1 MKTLIQ
7 SNTLGVVKNT
17 IGVAALLLLAV
28 LDTGQK
34 AQAQTL
40 LLQLKAS
47 NYNPTT
53 GFWTNSVGP
62 NAQAITP
69 YPTLTA
75 HATPNGSP
83 AVVFNGA
90 DPMTLASSLSDG
102 GNGFTVFAYAKPASG
117 AGPYALMG
125 GGSSPGNGS
134 FEYRIFNGKQ
144 DALRQST
151 QDLGS
156 ETTALSTTA
165 FSLID
170 ATASTSGGAF
180 RLNGVADGT
189 SSAASANFSPPI
201 SAVGGRTGTSGGG
214 ENFNGSISEIDVYSG
229 ILSPAQISSVE
240 AQLTAS
246 YITTGPALIIGLA
259 AVSPTNTVDAGS
271 FVTLSA
277 PNSGAVITTTFR
289 WQTDNGTG
297 GSSFA
302 NISGATTTN
311 YILDTTH
318 LADSGPTTYEYQLI
332 GTPVSGNS
340 VTSAPVSLTV
350 NAASAP
356 TISQDT
362 TPNPAN
368 GTIGGNFTF
377 SASFTGTLPIHYQ
390 WQVSPDGGTT
400 VANIAGATNTTL
412 VLNNLQLSQNG
423 LYYSLQATNTVSSYV
438 LNSAWVPLNVQAL
451 TPLVQLIATN
461 YNPSAGSWTDSSG
474 NGNNATFGGVTGGSP
489 ALPTLVPFVTPNGGS
504 AVNFTAA
511 GGAFN
516 LNSPLDPSVGY
527 TVFAYVMPSNVTGR
541 HALTGG
547 TVVPIG
553 SGALEY
559 DIYNTNQDYLQEYNT
574 DVAHGHALVS
584 TTSFSLVDLAVN
596 SAGAVFRINGT
607 NDAVVAGATFSA
619 SIGLI
624 GNNHGG
630 GDTFLGQIAEIDI
643 YSGALSSLQI
653 SNIEAQL
660 TSNYVSVA
668 GITIGA
674 ASVSPTN
681 NTFAGNPITLFA
693 PELGGTGTT
702 AYRWQTDNGSGGTSF
717 SDISGATS
725 TNYAL
730 NTASLA
736 NSGTGPITYE
746 YQLIGTPLGGL
757 SVTGAP
763 VTLTVQP
770 PSSPQLVTDTTP
782 ISGTEGGNATF
793 SASFVGNLPIKYQWQ
808 VSTDGGNTAANIA
821 GATNNTLL
829 LSNLLLSQNGLNY
842 RLVASNAIAPYLAES
857 TWNALSV
864 AALTPLVQFVATNYD
879 PSSGVWT
886 DSSPNNNTA
895 TYAGFNNASVPLPA
909 LLSGVTPNGG
919 PAVNIS
925 NGGGMFSL
933 ATPLDPSSG
942 YTIFA
947 YVMPSVVNSGN
958 LRYALTGGNGA
969 GNSTGALQYGFYA
982 GHQNYLNEYS
992 GSEQASGTAGIS
1004 TNAFSLID
1012 LAVNASGVSFRL
1024 NLVADGTAA
1033 GATFPSPIA
1042 QLGNNQG
1049 GGDGFVGD
1057 ISEIDIYGGV
1067 LSASQI
1073 KNIESQLAANYGI
1086 SAASLPKVTNTVT
1099 AHSLK
1104 LSWPA
1109 DHTGWTLEA
1118 QTNSAH
1124 VGIGTNWVP
1133 VASSTTTNSV
1143 VIPIVPG
1150 NADVFYRLQY

>member
-75 HATPNGSP
+75 HATPNGAP
-83 AVVFNGA
+83 AVVFNGSN
-90 DPMTLASSLSDG
+90 PMTLSSSISDG
-102 GNGFTVFAYAKPASG
+102 LNGTGFTVFAYTKPASG
-117 AGPYALMG
+117 AGPYALLG
-125 GGSSPGNGS
+125 EAAGS
-134 FEYRIFNGKQ
+134 FEWRIYNGKQ
-144 DALRQST
+144 DSLRQS
-151 QDLGS
+151 QADLGS
-156 ETTALSTTA
+156 ETTALSTSA

-170 ATASTSGGAF
+170 ATVSSSGGGF
-180 RLNGVADGT
+180 RLNEVADGT
-189 SSAASANFSPPI
+189 SSGTTFTVPI
-201 SAVGGRTGTSGGG
+201 NAVGGRTGTSGGG
-214 ENFNGSISEIDVYSG
+214 ENFSGSVSEIDVYSG
-229 ILSPAQISSVE
+229 VLSPAQISSVE

-246 YITTGPALIIGLA
+246 YITTGPTLIIGLA
-259 AVSPTNTVDAGS
+259 AVSPTNIVDAGS

-277 PNSGAVITTTFR
+277 PVSGATNTTTFR

-302 NISGATTTN
+302 NIGGATTTN
-311 YILDTTH
+311 YVLDTTH

-350 NAASAP
+350 NYASAP
-356 TISQDT
+356 TVSQDT

-451 TPLVQLIATN
+451 TPLVQFIATN
-461 YNPSAGSWTDSSG
+461 YNPSAGSWADSSG

-516 LNSPLDPSVGY
+516 LNSPLDPSAGY

-547 TVVPIG
+547 TVLPIG

-559 DIYNTNQDYLQEYNT
+559 DIYNTNQDYLQEYDT

-681 NTFAGNPITLFA
+681 NTFAGNPITLSA

-725 TNYAL
+725 TNYVL

-736 NSGTGPITYE
+736 NSGTGPISYE

-757 SVTGAP
+757 SVTSAP

-782 ISGTEGGNATF
+782 ITGTEGGNATF

-808 VSTDGGNTAANIA
+808 VSTDGGTTAANIA
-821 GATNNTLL
+821 GATNSTLL

-842 RLVASNAIAPYLAES
+842 RLVASNAVAPYLAES
-857 TWNALSV
+857 SWNVLSV
-864 AALTPLVQFVATNYD
+864 AALTPLVQFVATNYN

-969 GNSTGALQYGFYA
+969 GGSQGALQYGFYA

-992 GSEQASGTAGIS
+992 GSEQASGTASIS
-1004 TNAFSLID
+1004 TSAFSLID

>member
-1 MKTLIQ
+1 
-7 SNTLGVVKNT
+7 
-17 IGVAALLLLAV
+17 LLLLAV

-75 HATPNGSP
+75 HATPNGAP
-83 AVVFNGA
+83 AVVFNGSN
-90 DPMTLASSLSDG
+90 PMTLSSSISDG
-102 GNGFTVFAYAKPASG
+102 LNGTGFTVFAYTKPASG
-117 AGPYALMG
+117 AGPYALLG
-125 GGSSPGNGS
+125 EAAGS
-134 FEYRIFNGKQ
+134 FEWRIYNGKQ
-144 DALRQST
+144 DSLRQS
-151 QDLGS
+151 QADLGS
-156 ETTALSTTA
+156 ETTALSTSA

-170 ATASTSGGAF
+170 ATVSSSGGGF
-180 RLNGVADGT
+180 RLNEVADGT
-189 SSAASANFSPPI
+189 SSGTTFTVPI
-201 SAVGGRTGTSGGG
+201 NAVGGRTGTSGGG
-214 ENFNGSISEIDVYSG
+214 ENFSGSVSEIDVYSG
-229 ILSPAQISSVE
+229 VLSPAQISSVE

-246 YITTGPALIIGLA
+246 YITTGPTLIIGLA
-259 AVSPTNTVDAGS
+259 AVSPTNIVDAGS

-277 PNSGAVITTTFR
+277 PVSGATNTTTFR

-302 NISGATTTN
+302 NIGGATTTN
-311 YILDTTH
+311 YVLDTTH

-350 NAASAP
+350 NYASAP
-356 TISQDT
+356 TVSQDT

-451 TPLVQLIATN
+451 TPLVQFIATN
-461 YNPSAGSWTDSSG
+461 YNPSAGSWADSSG

-516 LNSPLDPSVGY
+516 LNSPLDPSAGY

-547 TVVPIG
+547 TVLPIG

-559 DIYNTNQDYLQEYNT
+559 DIYNTNQDYLQEYDT

-681 NTFAGNPITLFA
+681 NTFAGNPITLSA

-725 TNYAL
+725 TNYVL

-736 NSGTGPITYE
+736 NSGTGPISYE

-757 SVTGAP
+757 SVTSAP

-782 ISGTEGGNATF
+782 ITGTEGGNATF

-808 VSTDGGNTAANIA
+808 VSTDGGTTAANIA
-821 GATNNTLL
+821 GATNSTLL

-842 RLVASNAIAPYLAES
+842 RLVASNAVAPYLAES
-857 TWNALSV
+857 SWNVLSV
-864 AALTPLVQFVATNYD
+864 AALTPLVQFVATNYN

-969 GNSTGALQYGFYA
+969 GGSQGALQYGFYA

-992 GSEQASGTAGIS
+992 GSEQASGTASIS
-1004 TNAFSLID
+1004 TSAFSLID

>member
-28 LDTGQK
+28 LDTGQQ

-75 HATPNGSP
+75 HATTNGSP

-90 DPMTLASSLSDG
+90 NPMTLASSLSDG
-102 GNGFTVFAYAKPASG
+102 GNGFTVFAYTKPAAGG
-117 AGPYALMG
+117 AAYALLG
-125 GGSSPGNGS
+125 GANGS
-134 FEYRIFNGKQ
+134 FEYRIYNTKQ
-144 DALRQST
+144 DALRQGT

-156 ETTALSTTA
+156 ENTALSTSA

-180 RLNGVADGT
+180 RLNGAADGT

-201 SAVGGRTGTSGGG
+201 SAIGGRTGTSGGG
-214 ENFNGSISEIDVYSG
+214 ENFSGSISEIDIYSG
-229 ILSPAQISSVE
+229 ILSPASIANVE

-246 YITTGPALIIGLA
+246 YITTGPTLIIGLA
-259 AVSPTNTVDAGS
+259 TVSPTNTVDAGS

-277 PNSGAVITTTFR
+277 PVSGATNTTTFR
-289 WQTDNGTG
+289 WQTDNGSG
-297 GSSFA
+297 GTAFA
-302 NISGATTTN
+302 DISGATTTN
-311 YILDTTH
+311 YVLDTTH

-332 GTPVSGNS
+332 GTPASGIS

-350 NAASAP
+350 SYASQP
-356 TISQDT
+356 TVSVDT

-390 WQVSPDGGTT
+390 WQVSPDGGNT

-423 LYYSLQATNTVSSYV
+423 LYYSLLATNTISSYV
-438 LNSAWVPLNVQAL
+438 ASSSWVPLNVQAL

-461 YNPSAGSWTDSSG
+461 YNPSAGSWSDSSG
-474 NGNNATFGGVTGGSP
+474 NGNNATYGGVTGGSP
-489 ALPTLVPFVTPNGGS
+489 ALPTLLPFVTPNGGS

-516 LNSPLDPSVGY
+516 LNSPLDPSLGY
-527 TVFAYVMPSNVTGR
+527 TVFAYVMPSSVTGR

-547 TVVPIG
+547 TVLPIG

-559 DIYNTNQDYLQEYNT
+559 DFYNTNQDYLQEYDT

-607 NDAVVAGATFSA
+607 NDAVAAGATFSE

-630 GDTFLGQIAEIDI
+630 GDTFLGEIAEIDI

-681 NTFAGNPITLFA
+681 NTFAGNPISLFA

-702 AYRWQTDNGSGGTSF
+702 SYRWQTDNGTYNNTGIATWAN
-717 SDISGATS
+717 ISGATS
-725 TNYAL
+725 TNYVL
-730 NTASLA
+730 NTAGLA

-757 SVTGAP
+757 SVTGAL

-770 PSSPQLVTDTTP
+770 PSSPQLVSDTAPVT
-782 ISGTEGGNATF
+782 GTVGGNATF
-793 SASFVGNLPIKYQWQ
+793 SAGFVGNLPIGYQWQ
-808 VSTDGGNTAANIA
+808 VSPDQVAVTNIA
-821 GATNNTLL
+821 GATNSTLVL
-829 LSNLLLSQNGLNY
+829 GNLLITQNNLYY
-842 RLVASNAIAPYLAES
+842 RLVATNAVAPYVS
-857 TWNALSV
+857 DSSWNQLTV
-864 AALTPLVQFVATNYD
+864 EPLTPLVQFVATNYN

-895 TYAGFNNASVPLPA
+895 SYAGFNGATVPLPT

-919 PAVNIS
+919 AAVNIS
-925 NGGGMFSL
+925 NGGGLFSL

-947 YVMPSVVNSGN
+947 YVMPSVVNGS
-958 LRYALTGGNGA
+958 RYALTGGNGA
-969 GNSTGALQYGFYA
+969 GATTGALQYGFYG
-982 GHQNYLNEYS
+982 GHQNYLNEYV
-992 GSEQASGTAGIS
+992 GSEQASGTANIS
-1004 TNAFSLID
+1004 TSTFSLID

-1024 NLVADGTAA
+1024 NLVPDGTAG

-1042 QLGNNQG
+1042 QIGNNQG

-1057 ISEIDIYGGV
+1057 IAEIDIYGGV

-1073 KNIESQLAANYGI
+1073 KNIESQLVADYGI
-1086 SAASLPKVTNTVT
+1086 SAANLPKVTTTVT
-1099 AHSLK
+1099 SHSLK
-1104 LSWPA
+1104 LAWPA

-1124 VGIGTNWVP
+1124 AGIGTNWVP
-1133 VASSTTTNSV
+1133 VASSTTTNSI

-1150 NADVFYRLQY
+1150 NANVFYRLQY

>member
-75 HATPNGSP
+75 HATPNGAP
-83 AVVFNGA
+83 AVVFNGSN
-90 DPMTLASSLSDG
+90 PMTLSSSISDG
-102 GNGFTVFAYAKPASG
+102 LNGTGFTVFAYTKPASG
-117 AGPYALMG
+117 AGPYALLG
-125 GGSSPGNGS
+125 EAAGS
-134 FEYRIFNGKQ
+134 FEWRIYNGKQ
-144 DALRQST
+144 DSLRQS
-151 QDLGS
+151 QADLGS
-156 ETTALSTTA
+156 ETTALSTSA

-170 ATASTSGGAF
+170 ATVSSSGGGF
-180 RLNGVADGT
+180 RLNEVADGT
-189 SSAASANFSPPI
+189 SSGTTFTVPI
-201 SAVGGRTGTSGGG
+201 NAVGGRTGTSGGG
-214 ENFNGSISEIDVYSG
+214 ENFSGSVSEIDVYSG
-229 ILSPAQISSVE
+229 VLSPAQISSVE

-246 YITTGPALIIGLA
+246 YITTGPTLIIGLA
-259 AVSPTNTVDAGS
+259 AVSPTNIVDAGS

-277 PNSGAVITTTFR
+277 PVSGATNTTTFR

-302 NISGATTTN
+302 NIGGATTTN
-311 YILDTTH
+311 YVLDTTH

-350 NAASAP
+350 NYASAP
-356 TISQDT
+356 TVSQDT

-451 TPLVQLIATN
+451 TPLVQFIATN
-461 YNPSAGSWTDSSG
+461 YNPSAGSWADSSG

-516 LNSPLDPSVGY
+516 LNSPLDPSAGY

-547 TVVPIG
+547 TVLPIG

-559 DIYNTNQDYLQEYNT
+559 DIYNTNQDYLQEYDT

-681 NTFAGNPITLFA
+681 NTFAGNPITLSA

-725 TNYAL
+725 TNYVL

-736 NSGTGPITYE
+736 NSGTGPISYE

-757 SVTGAP
+757 SVTSAP

-782 ISGTEGGNATF
+782 ITGTEGGNATF

-808 VSTDGGNTAANIA
+808 VSTDGGTTAANIA
-821 GATNNTLL
+821 GATNSTLL

-842 RLVASNAIAPYLAES
+842 RLVASNAVAPYLAES
-857 TWNALSV
+857 SWNVLSV
-864 AALTPLVQFVATNYD
+864 AALTPLVQFVATNYN

-969 GNSTGALQYGFYA
+969 GGSQGALQYGFYA

>member
-28 LDTGQK
+28 LDTGQQ

-75 HATPNGSP
+75 HATTNGSP

-90 DPMTLASSLSDG
+90 NPMTLASSLSDG
-102 GNGFTVFAYAKPASG
+102 GNGFTVFAYTKPAAGG
-117 AGPYALMG
+117 AAYALLG
-125 GGSSPGNGS
+125 GANGS
-134 FEYRIFNGKQ
+134 FEYRIYNTKQ

-201 SAVGGRTGTSGGG
+201 SAIGGRTGTSGGG
-214 ENFNGSISEIDVYSG
+214 ENFSGSISEIDIYSG
-229 ILSPAQISSVE
+229 ILSPASIANVE

-246 YITTGPALIIGLA
+246 YITTGPTLIIGLA
-259 AVSPTNTVDAGS
+259 SVSPTNTVDAGS

-277 PNSGAVITTTFR
+277 PVTGATNTTTFR

-311 YILDTTH
+311 YVLDTTH

-332 GTPVSGNS
+332 GTPASGIS

-350 NAASAP
+350 SYASQP
-356 TISQDT
+356 TVSVDT

-377 SASFTGTLPIHYQ
+377 SASFTGTLPIQYQ
-390 WQVSPDGGTT
+390 WQVSPDGGNT
-400 VANIAGATNTTL
+400 VTNIAGATNTTL

-423 LYYSLQATNTVSSYV
+423 LYYSLLATNTISSYV
-438 LNSAWVPLNVQAL
+438 ASSSWVPLNVQAL

-461 YNPSAGSWTDSSG
+461 YDPIGGVWYDSSP
-474 NGNNATFGGVTGGSP
+474 NGNNAYFGPLVGSP
-489 ALPTLVPFVTPNGGS
+489 ALPTLAPFVTPNGAS
-504 AVNFTAA
+504 AVNITAS
-511 GGAFN
+511 GGSFQ
-516 LNSPLDPSVGY
+516 LPPPGLDFSSGY
-527 TVFAYVMPSNVTGR
+527 TVVAFVMPSIVSSGGAR
-541 HALTGG
+541 FALTGG
-547 TVVPIG
+547 
-553 SGALEY
+553 SASHALEY
-559 DIYNTNQDYLQEYNT
+559 DFYQGKQNYLMEFIGGGGSGNATISTN
-574 DVAHGHALVS
+574 
-584 TTSFSLVDLAVN
+584 SFSLVDLAVN
-596 SAGAVFRINGT
+596 SSGAAFRLNGAA
-607 NDAVVAGATFSA
+607 DGSGPGSA
-619 SIGLI
+619 LSQNLTRI
-624 GNNHGG
+624 GNNEGG
-630 GDTFLGQIAEIDI
+630 GDSFLGQIAEIDI
-643 YSGALSSLQI
+643 YSGVLSSLQI

-681 NTFAGNPITLFA
+681 NTFAGNPIILFA

-702 AYRWQTDNGSGGTSF
+702 SYRWQTDNGTYNNTGIATWAN
-717 SDISGATS
+717 ISGATS
-725 TNYAL
+725 TNYVL
-730 NTASLA
+730 NTAGLA

-757 SVTGAP
+757 SVTGAL

-770 PSSPQLVTDTTP
+770 PSSPQLVSDTAPVT
-782 ISGTEGGNATF
+782 GTVGGNATF
-793 SASFVGNLPIKYQWQ
+793 SAGFVGNLPIGYQWQ
-808 VSTDGGNTAANIA
+808 VSPDQVAVTNIA
-821 GATNNTLL
+821 GATNSTLVL
-829 LSNLLLSQNGLNY
+829 GNLLITQNNLYY
-842 RLVASNAIAPYLAES
+842 RLVATNAVAPYVS
-857 TWNALSV
+857 DSSWNQLTV
-864 AALTPLVQFVATNYD
+864 EPLTPLVQFVATNYN

-895 TYAGFNNASVPLPA
+895 SYAGFNGATVPLPT

-919 PAVNIS
+919 AAVNIS
-925 NGGGMFSL
+925 NGGGLFSL

-947 YVMPSVVNSGN
+947 YVMPSVVNGS
-958 LRYALTGGNGA
+958 RYALTGGNGA
-969 GNSTGALQYGFYA
+969 GATTGALQYGFYG
-982 GHQNYLNEYS
+982 GHQNYLNEYV
-992 GSEQASGTAGIS
+992 GSEQASGTANIS
-1004 TNAFSLID
+1004 TSTFSLID

-1024 NLVADGTAA
+1024 NLVPDGTAG

-1042 QLGNNQG
+1042 QIGNNQG

-1057 ISEIDIYGGV
+1057 IAEIDIYGGV

-1073 KNIESQLAANYGI
+1073 KNIESQLVADYGI
-1086 SAASLPKVTNTVT
+1086 SAANLPKVTTTVT
-1099 AHSLK
+1099 SHSLK
-1104 LSWPA
+1104 LAWPA

-1124 VGIGTNWVP
+1124 AGIGTNWVP
-1133 VASSTTTNSV
+1133 VASSTTTNSI

-1150 NADVFYRLQY
+1150 NANVFYRLQY